1 MARMQAKAPLEER
14 NDGLREKMISVKR
27 VTKVV
32 KGGRILGL
40 AARTVVGDG
49 EGGIGMVK
57 ARRKKSHRLFRKRWS
72 KRAGICSKCREGMA
86 HYSMKPQVNMGGQRG
101 KWRLP
106 KKA

>member
-32 KGGRILGL
+32 KGGRILGF
-40 AARTVVGDG
+40 AALTVVAMGTG
-49 EGGIGMVK
+49 ALVWVK

-72 KRAGICSKCREGMA
+72 KRAGICSKCRYGMA
-86 HYSMKPQVNMGGQRG
+86 HYSMKPQVNMGR
-101 KWRLP
+101 R
-106 KKA
+106 